1 MMTIFIFIAI
11 IIFIWLLY
19 SKNIEITV
27 FRSYIQKETT
37 LIQDLFSYVILS
49 TILSP
54 YSLFKLIKNKK
65 IKKMNTKQIRNLV
78 IIAFLSVTLVYLSSA
93 FITTNNTDKSLRN
106 TFTAKMSERTTFY
119 DKMWKIISQK
129 SQIAIKNDSSFQ
141 HIVNLQITGQKSGE
155 NAMWTW
161 VQQSNPTATF
171 TEVSS
176 LYRELGQA
184 IEAERN
190 GFFEQEKV
198 LQSIKLQHDNL
209 CDMFPGS
216 LIMSILGREKLK
228 YVPITSDLTENVIKT
243 GKDNNINLFK

>member
-1 MMTIFIFIAI
+1 MIYIFFIT
-11 IIFIWLLY
+11 FIWLLY
-19 SKNIEITV
+19 SDKIEITI
-27 FRSYIQKETT
+27 FKSYIQKETT
-37 LIQDLFSYVILS
+37 LIQDMFAYTVLS
-49 TILSP
+49 IIFPYTI
-54 YSLFKLIKNKK
+54 YKLIKNKQ
-65 IKKMNTKQIRNLV
+65 IQMNTKQIKNIV
-78 IIAFLSVTLVYLSSA
+78 IIAFLAVTFIYLGSA

-106 TFTAKMSERTTFY
+106 TFTAKISERTTFY

-141 HIVNLQITGQKSGE
+141 RIVNLQVSGQKNGE
-155 NAMWTW
+155 NVMWAW

-171 TEVSS
+171 GEVSS

-216 LIMSILGREKLK
+216 LIMYILGRDKLN
-228 YVPITSDLTENVIKT
+228 YIPITSDVTENVIKT
-243 GKDNNINLFK
+243 GKDNNVELFK